1 MTVLLNS
8 KINYL
13 EITIRIL
20 LTTMKAVMLLP
31 QSSSRSHSN
40 VTSPRSY
47 LDKGI
52 FMILVMGPG
61 IQVCNQNLVLIPDFL
76 DSNPKIRIRNLACWF
91 DGICVPSEIN
101 TCWFDEFR
109 IS

>member
-13 EITIRIL
+13 EITVGIL
-20 LTTMKAVMLLP
+20 LTATEAVTLLP
-31 QSSSRSHSN
+31 QPSSRSHSN

-52 FMILVMGPG
+52 LMILVMGPG
-61 IQVCNQNLVLIPDFL
+61 ILVRNQNLVLIPDFL
-76 DSNPKIRIRNLACWF
+76 DSNQK
-91 DGICVPSEIN
+91 SEFE
-101 TCWFDEFR
+101 T
-109 IS
+109 

>member
-1 MTVLLNS
+1 VTVLLNS

-13 EITIRIL
+13 EITVGVL
-20 LTTMKAVMLLP
+20 LTAMEAVILLP

-52 FMILVMGPG
+52 LMILVMGPG
-61 IQVCNQNLVLIPDFL
+61 ILVRNQNLVLIPDFL
-76 DSNPKIRIRNLACWF
+76 DSNQK
-91 DGICVPSEIN
+91 SEFE
-101 TCWFDEFR
+101 T
-109 IS
+109 

>member
-8 KINYL
+8 KINYS
-13 EITIRIL
+13 EITVGIL
-20 LTTMKAVMLLP
+20 LTATEAVILLP

-52 FMILVMGPG
+52 LMILVMDPG
-61 IQVCNQNLVLIPDFL
+61 ILVRNQNYVLVLDFL
-76 DSNPKIRIRNLACWF
+76 DSNQK
-91 DGICVPSEIN
+91 SEFE
-101 TCWFDEFR
+101 T
-109 IS
+109 

>member
-13 EITIRIL
+13 EITVGIL
-20 LTTMKAVMLLP
+20 LTATEAVILLP

-61 IQVCNQNLVLIPDFL
+61 ILVRNQNLVLIPDFL
-76 DSNPKIRIRNLACWF
+76 DSNQK
-91 DGICVPSEIN
+91 SEFE
-101 TCWFDEFR
+101 T
-109 IS
+109 